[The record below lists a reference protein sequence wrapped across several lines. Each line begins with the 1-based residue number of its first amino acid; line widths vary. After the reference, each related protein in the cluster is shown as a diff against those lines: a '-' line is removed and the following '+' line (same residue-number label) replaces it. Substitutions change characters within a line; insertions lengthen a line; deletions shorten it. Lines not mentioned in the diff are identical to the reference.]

1 MTVKISPR
9 DNEREFRQ
17 MLSQKVS
24 GTSVGIWLLVPE
36 LLRLG
41 AWDIIKGWAGK
52 EDMDLDPRI
61 AMQVVNES
69 ALCINR
75 VRRKN
80 SLGHQGFEL
89 ANGMGR
95 LVSDEQV
102 HLLLDKHTTGQA
114 QAMLLN
120 LGLQRQLSG
129 HYQGDIIAID
139 PHRIISTSKRVMS
152 KKRKNP
158 NAPSQKMLQ
167 TFFSVSAQTG
177 QPIMATMSSTGM
189 PTTKATSILI
199 NETGRIV
206 RSPSLLVAD
215 KEHFT
220 RELSSVGEKHENY
233 DLLVPAIKTSRM
245 LSAIKTL
252 TYKRLWAGFAIAET
266 TFSFDK
272 EEKQYRLIAERLGE
286 VEKDYTFNAFITTSK
301 RDAKKL
307 ICEDYDKRWSVEEF
321 FKFENEMGIKR
332 ASTLNLNIRYGK
344 LALAMI
350 AQGATYQ
357 LRRKMPAPYKNWDAK
372 HLSTDILAW
381 SDGDVKV
388 KDDTIIVT
396 FYGKPNHINEEDYMN
411 LPEILKREKID
422 PKIPWLYDFKLDFR
436 FK

>member
-1 MTVKISPR
+1 
-9 DNEREFRQ
+9 

-41 AWDIIKGWAGK
+41 AWDIIKGWTGK
-52 EDMDLDPRI
+52 QDMDLDPRI
-61 AMQVVNES
+61 AMQMVNES

-75 VRRKN
+75 VRRKS

-102 HLLLDKHTTGQA
+102 HHLLNKHTYEQA
-114 QAMLLN
+114 QSMLLN
-120 LGLQRQLSG
+120 LGIQRQLAG
-129 HYQGDIIAID
+129 HYQGKNISMD
-139 PHRIISTSKRVMS
+139 PHRIISTSQRIMS
-152 KKRKNP
+152 HKRKNP
-158 NAPSQKMLQ
+158 AAPSQKMLQ
-167 TFFSVSAQTG
+167 TFFTVSAQTG

-189 PTTKATSILI
+189 PTTKATSVLV
-199 NETGRIV
+199 NQTGQIIH
-206 RSPSLLVAD
+206 SPSLLIAD

-220 RELSSVGEKHENY
+220 SELFNLCGKHENF
-233 DLLVPAIKTSRM
+233 DLLVPAIKTSRIQKI
-245 LSAIKTL
+245 IKTL
-252 TYKRLWAGFAIAET
+252 TYKPLWAGFAIAET
-266 TFSFDK
+266 AFSFDK
-272 EEKQYRLIAERLGE
+272 KGNQYTLIVERLGE
-286 VEKDYTFNAFITTSK
+286 AENDFTFNPFITTLKNDSK
-301 RDAKKL
+301 TL
-307 ICEDYDKRWSVEEF
+307 MCEDYDDRWSVEEF
-321 FKFENEMGIKR
+321 FKFENEMGLKR

-357 LRRKMPAPYKNWDAK
+357 LRRKMPDPYKRWDAK

-381 SDGDVKV
+381 SDGDIRVEK
-388 KDDTIIVT
+388 DTIIVT
-396 FYGKPNHINEEDYMN
+396 FYGKPNHINEQDYVN
-411 LPEILKREKID
+411 LPEILERERID

>member
-1 MTVKISPR
+1 M
-9 DNEREFRQ
+9 
-17 MLSQKVS
+17 
-24 GTSVGIWLLVPE
+24 GIWLLVPE

-41 AWDIIKGWAGK
+41 AWDIIKGWTGK
-52 EDMDLDPRI
+52 EDVDLDPRI

-95 LVSDEQV
+95 LAADEQV
-102 HLLLDKHTTGQA
+102 HLLLDKHTTNQA
-114 QAMLLN
+114 QAMLMN
-120 LGLQRQLSG
+120 LGIQRQLSG

-139 PHRIISTSKRVMS
+139 PHRIISTSQREMP
-152 KKRKNP
+152 KKQKKP
-158 NAPSQKMLQ
+158 NSAAQKMLQ
-167 TFFSVSAQTG
+167 TFFCVSAQTG

-189 PTTKATSILI
+189 PTSKATSILI
-199 NETGRIV
+199 NETGKII

-220 RELSSVGEKHENY
+220 RELLSVDERHEGY
-233 DLLVPAIKTSRM
+233 DLLVPVKKTRRV
-245 LSAIKTL
+245 LSVIEAL

-266 TFSFDK
+266 IFSFNR
-272 EEKQYRLIAERLGE
+272 EEKQYRLIAERHGE
-286 VEKDYTFNAFITTSK
+286 VESDYTFKAFITTSK

-307 ICEDYDKRWSVEEF
+307 VCEDYDKRWSVEEF
-321 FKFENEMGIKR
+321 FRFENEMGIKR
-332 ASTLNLNIRYGK
+332 ASTHNLNIRYGK

-381 SDGDVKV
+381 SDGDVRV
-388 KDDTIIVT
+388 KGDTIIVT
-396 FYGKPNHINEEDYMN
+396 FYGKSNHINKRDYVN
-411 LPEILKREKID
+411 LPEILKRENID
-422 PKIPWLYDFKLDFR
+422 PKIPWLYGFKLDFR